1 VDYASSLL
9 GLLPGARRGPPGV
22 KELLSKVATYL
33 PAEQVERVR
42 QATEFGA
49 AAHQGQKRLSGEPY
63 ITHPV
68 AAAEILAELHLD
80 ADTLVGAILHDVIE
94 DTPIAKAD
102 IAKQFGN
109 DVAEIVDG
117 VTKLDQI
124 RFKNREEAQ
133 AENFRKMLLA
143 MVRDLRVILVK
154 LADRTHNLR
163 TIDALPPAKR
173 RAIAR
178 ETLDIYAPVAERLGL
193 YSMKL
198 ELEDLGFRTL
208 YPQRYRVIERALKK
222 ARGNQ
227 KEFLGK
233 IHKQFEL
240 ALKKAGIGARV
251 EAREKHLYSIYRK
264 MLRKRA
270 TLAEIVDVYGL
281 RIIVDGVDTSY
292 RALGV
297 VHSVY
302 KPMPGRFKDYVAIP
316 RINGYQSLHTTL
328 FGPNGVPIEV
338 QIRTEDMDRVAESGI
353 AAHWKYKEGDSEGS
367 AQQERARK
375 WLSNL
380 VELQEGGNSEEFIE
394 SVKVDLFPDKV
405 YVFTPKG
412 EILRLPRGATVVDF
426 AYAVH
431 TDIGNRCVAAKVDR
445 RLAPLRTVLR
455 NGQTIQIITAK
466 GARPN
471 PSWVNFVVT
480 AKARSAVRHYL
491 KTLRRGEAE
500 ELGRRLLGQALAEF
514 DRELSDISETAWA
527 AALPELGLKSAGE
540 LYEKLGLGE
549 RLAPLVARRLLPAV
563 TGTDGVAPGGDEG
576 GAIAATAGA
585 SASGAAP
592 AAGAGGAAGSGTG
605 APLAVA
611 GTEGLLVTY
620 ANCCHPLPHEPILAF
635 LSSGRGIVI
644 HRATCGNVEDYHKH
658 PEKWLP
664 VSWQH
669 KIARQFLAE
678 IRIESVNRMGVLAAL
693 SAAIASTQTNVV
705 HVTIEQ
711 RDAETSVIVFVL
723 EVSDRK
729 HLARVVRIVRRMP
742 DVLRVERTMAGV
754 RRPENIRSGRG
765 PRRPPAAAM

>member
-1 VDYASSLL
+1 MDYASSLL
-9 GLLPGARRGPPGV
+9 GLLPGAKRTTPGV
-22 KELLSKVATYL
+22 KELLAKVATYL
-33 PAEQVERVR
+33 PPEQVERVR
-42 QATEFGA
+42 TAAEFGA
-49 AAHQGQKRLSGEPY
+49 AAHQGQTRVSGEPY

-68 AAAEILAELHLD
+68 AAAVILADLHLD
-80 ADTLVGAILHDVIE
+80 ADTIVGAILHDVIE
-94 DTPIAKAD
+94 DTPIAKSD
-102 IAKQFGN
+102 IAQRFGN

-133 AENFRKMLLA
+133 AESFRKMLLA

-163 TIDALPPAKR
+163 TIEALAPAKR
-173 RAIAR
+173 RQIAR

-208 YPQRYRVIERALKK
+208 YPQRYRVIERALKR

-227 KEFLGK
+227 KEFLAK
-233 IHKQFEL
+233 IRAQFEA
-240 ALKKAGIGARV
+240 ALKKAGLPGRV

-270 TLAEIVDVYGL
+270 PLADIVDVYGL
-281 RIIVDGVDTSY
+281 RIILDSVDTSY

-316 RINGYQSLHTTL
+316 RVNGYQSLHTTL

-338 QIRTEDMDRVAESGI
+338 QIRTEDMNHIAESGI
-353 AAHWKYKEGDSEGS
+353 AAHWKYKHDEREGS

-380 VELQEGGNSEEFIE
+380 VDLEVGGNSEEFIE

-405 YVFTPKG
+405 YVFTPRG

-445 RLAPLRTVLR
+445 RLTPLRAVLR
-455 NGQTIQIITAK
+455 NGQTVQIITAK
-466 GARPN
+466 GATPN
-471 PSWVNFVVT
+471 PSWVNFVAT

-491 KTLRRGEAE
+491 KSLHRSEAV
-500 ELGRRLLGQALAEF
+500 ELGRRLLAQALAEF
-514 DRELSDISETAWA
+514 DISLDAVA
-527 AALPELGLKSAGE
+527 PQSLQSALTEFALKDADE
-540 LYEKLGLGE
+540 LYEKVGLGE
-549 RLAPLVARRLLPAV
+549 RLAPLVARRLLP
-563 TGTDGVAPGGDEG
+563 GDRSDAAN
-576 GAIAATAGA
+576 GAT
-585 SASGAAP
+585 S
-592 AAGAGGAAGSGTG
+592 
-605 APLAVA
+605 PLAVA
-611 GTEGLLVTY
+611 GTEGLLVSY
-620 ANCCHPLPHEPILAF
+620 AHCCYPIPNDPILAF
-635 LSSGRGIVI
+635 LSTGRGIVI
-644 HRATCGNVEDYHKH
+644 HRETCANVEDYRKQ

-664 VSWQH
+664 VTWQH
-669 KIARQFLAE
+669 QPGRLFLAE
-678 IRIESVNRMGVLAAL
+678 IRIDIVNRMGMLAAL
-693 SAAIASTQTNVV
+693 SAAIAATHTNVN
-705 HVTIEQ
+705 HVTIDQ
-711 RDAETSVIVFVL
+711 RDSETQVIVFIV
-723 EVSDRK
+723 EVADRAQ
-729 HLARVVRIVRRMP
+729 LARIMRVLRRMP
-742 DVLRVERTMAGV
+742 DVLRVVRAIASNNRNPRHERTDGV
-754 RRPENIRSGRG
+754 GDSDADGDGER
-765 PRRPPAAAM
+765 AAE

>member
-9 GLLPGARRGPPGV
+9 GLLPGAKRGTPGV

-33 PAEQVERVR
+33 PHEQVERIR
-42 QATEFGA
+42 DAAEFGA
-49 AAHQGQKRLSGEPY
+49 AAHQGQTRVSGEPY

-68 AAAEILAELHLD
+68 AAAEILADLHLD
-80 ADTLVGAILHDVIE
+80 ADTIVGAILHDVIE

-102 IAKQFGN
+102 IAARFGH

-154 LADRTHNLR
+154 LADRMHNLR
-163 TIDALPPAKR
+163 TIDALAPAKR
-173 RAIAR
+173 RSIAR

-193 YSMKL
+193 YAMKL

-208 YPQRYRVIERALKK
+208 YPQRYRVIERALKR

-227 KEFLGK
+227 KEFLNK
-233 IHKQFEL
+233 IRAQLEA
-240 ALKKAGIGARV
+240 ALKKAAITARV
-251 EAREKHLYSIYRK
+251 EAREKHLFSIYRK

-270 TLAEIVDVYGL
+270 MLSEIVDVYGL
-281 RIIVDGVDTSY
+281 RITIDAVDTCY
-292 RALGV
+292 RALGI

-302 KPMPGRFKDYVAIP
+302 KPMPGRFKDYIAIP

-338 QIRTEDMDRVAESGI
+338 QIRTEDMDQVAESGI
-353 AAHWKYKEGDSEGS
+353 AAHWKYKEGEIEGS

-380 VELQEGGNSEEFIE
+380 VEMEVGGNSEEFIE

-405 YVFTPKG
+405 YVFTPRG

-431 TDIGNRCVAAKVDR
+431 TDIGNRCVAAKIDR
-445 RLAPLRTVLR
+445 RLTPLRTVLR
-455 NGQTIQIITAK
+455 NGQTVQIISAK
-466 GARPN
+466 GATPN

-480 AKARSAVRHYL
+480 AKARSAIRQYL
-491 KTLRRGEAE
+491 KTLRRGEAV
-500 ELGRRLLGQALAEF
+500 ELGKRLLVQALAEF
-514 DRELSDISETAWA
+514 ELKLDAIDP
-527 AALPELGLKSAGE
+527 AALRSALSEFALKSTEE
-540 LYEKLGLGE
+540 LFEKVGLGE
-549 RLAPLVARRLLPAV
+549 RLAPLVARRLLPLDREQIPTAPPAIP
-563 TGTDGVAPGGDEG
+563 GAPGEYVDHV
-576 GAIAATAGA
+576 T
-585 SASGAAP
+585 P
-592 AAGAGGAAGSGTG
+592 

-611 GTEGLLVTY
+611 GTEGLLVSY
-620 ANCCHPLPHEPILAF
+620 AHCCYPLPNDPILAF
-635 LSSGRGIVI
+635 MSTGRGIVI
-644 HRATCGNVEDYHKH
+644 HRETCSNVEDYRKN
-658 PEKWLP
+658 PEKWLS

-669 KIARQFLAE
+669 KPGRQFLSE
-678 IRIESVNRMGVLAAL
+678 IRIETVNRMGVLAAV
-693 SAAIASTQTNVV
+693 SAAIAGTHTNVI

-711 RDAETSVIVFVL
+711 RDTETSVLVFVL
-723 EVSDRK
+723 EVTDRK
-729 HLARVVRIVRRMP
+729 HLARVVRVVRRMP
-742 DVLRVERTMAGV
+742 DVLRTVRTISTHVHAQQ
-754 RRPENIRSGRG
+754 
-765 PRRPPAAAM
+765 PPDDDKYEDN